1 MPRYKKQY
9 KVIGLMSGSSFDGLD
24 IALCHFSL
32 TNSHWEFWIENAG
45 TIAYSTEWV
54 KTLKSAENPDS
65 NFKEISKSYGRYIGE
80 EVNEFILT
88 HSIEEV
94 DFIASHGHTL
104 FHEPSKKITVQAGEG
119 AVIFQETQIPTISN
133 FREQDVILGGQGAP
147 LVPIGDLY
155 LFSGYN
161 VCVNLGGFA
170 NVSLKLNNSIKA
182 WDICPVNYVLNK
194 LTQEIGFNYDNN
206 GDIAASNEVN
216 AQLLNKLNDLY
227 YYKTSPPKS
236 LAREWVFA
244 EIWPILNNST
254 CSIEQKIA
262 TITEHSAIQ
271 IARSIPNNSTA
282 LFTGGGTFNSY
293 LMSRI
298 AFHNPFIEIT
308 IPNNKIIEFKE
319 ALIFAF
325 LGTLRMR
332 GEINI
337 LASVTGATKD
347 HSSGDIFTK

>member
-9 KVIGLMSGSSFDGLD
+9 KVIGLMSGTSFDGLD

-155 LFSGYN
+155 LFSEFRRICQ
-161 VCVNLGGFA
+161 CV
-170 NVSLKLNNSIKA
+170 LKIKQLN
-182 WDICPVNYVLNK
+182 
-194 LTQEIGFNYDNN
+194 
-206 GDIAASNEVN
+206 
-216 AQLLNKLNDLY
+216 
-227 YYKTSPPKS
+227 
-236 LAREWVFA
+236 
-244 EIWPILNNST
+244 
-254 CSIEQKIA
+254 
-262 TITEHSAIQ
+262 
-271 IARSIPNNSTA
+271 
-282 LFTGGGTFNSY
+282 
-293 LMSRI
+293 
-298 AFHNPFIEIT
+298 
-308 IPNNKIIEFKE
+308 
-319 ALIFAF
+319 
-325 LGTLRMR
+325 
-332 GEINI
+332 
-337 LASVTGATKD
+337 
-347 HSSGDIFTK
+347 